1 MTQGVPVAF
10 STARGNAFD
19 PPVPARDPSAKE
31 PLTRLRFT
39 DGRLGWLATG
49 YSTARAVLTDPRFGA
64 RGENG
69 HPAVPRAVTL
79 AEFPAAPP
87 GTPVRPENLEHQ
99 RYRTLLAAQF
109 TAHRIRRL
117 TERTEKATVE
127 LLDAMERA
135 GSPADLLAHY
145 ALPLPALLICE
156 LLGVPH
162 ADRERFGHDAAVWSG
177 HGTSAEEIT
186 AAFASLG
193 AYLHRLVELKRARPG
208 DDVLSGLIDADPA
221 LTDEELAALA
231 FLLLLAGHETTAHQ
245 LGLGVFALLGDPAQ
259 LAALRADRSL
269 TDGAVEELLRY
280 LSVVHHG
287 PTRAARQDAD
297 VCGTTVRAGEVVV
310 VSLAAANRD
319 PGRFTDPERLDVT
332 RDATGHLAFGHG
344 IHRCL
349 GGQLA
354 RIALRAGLTALFDRF
369 PGLRLAVPAGEV
381 PLRHDA
387 QVHGVLRLPVA
398 W

>member
-1 MTQGVPVAF
+1 MAF

-19 PPVPARDPSAKE
+19 PPATIRDIHANE

-39 DGRLGWLATG
+39 DGRLGWLVTG
-49 YSTARAVLTDPRFGA
+49 YSTARTVLTDPRFGA
-64 RGENG
+64 RGENE

-79 AEFPAAPP
+79 AEYPAVPP
-87 GTPVRPENLEHQ
+87 GMPVRPENLEHQ
-99 RYRTLLAAQF
+99 RYRTLLAGQF
-109 TAHRIRRL
+109 TADRIHRL
-117 TERTEKATVE
+117 TGWTEKATGE
-127 LLDAMERA
+127 LLDAMERT
-135 GSPADLLAHY
+135 GSPADLIAHY
-145 ALPLPALLICE
+145 ALPLPALLIGE

-186 AAFASLG
+186 AAFASLV
-193 AYLHRLVELKRARPG
+193 AFLHRLVALKRARPG
-208 DDVLSGLIDADPA
+208 DDILSGLMRADPA

-231 FLLLLAGHETTAHQ
+231 FLLLIAGHEATAHQ
-245 LGLGVFALLGDPAQ
+245 LGLAVFALLGDPAQ

-287 PTRAARQDAD
+287 PTRAARQDVD
-297 VCGTTVRAGEVVV
+297 LGGTTVRAGEVVV

-319 PGRFTDPERLDVT
+319 PRRFTDPERLDVT
-332 RDATGHLAFGHG
+332 RDAAGHLAFGHG

-354 RIALRAGLTALFDRF
+354 RIALRAGLTALLDRF
-369 PGLRLAVPAGEV
+369 PDLRLAVPAAEV